1 MISEFLE
8 RSIALRG
15 KWRTGSIGI
24 ALEDRRLLKRI
35 FCQALT
41 HAQLPVIHAV
51 PKFIKVVK
59 EFVVNFAPRVWYIRK
74 LDKVQIWLLYISC
87 TTYKQICDIHVLL

>member
-1 MISEFLE
+1 MIVELKVREGGMISEFLE

-24 ALEDRRLLKRI
+24 TLEDRRLLERI

-41 HAQLPVIHAV
+41 HAQLPVVHAV

-74 LDKVQIWLLYISC
+74 LDKVQI
-87 TTYKQICDIHVLL
+87 